1 MREEDFA
8 HELFVLVPNPNVAF
22 IITSDE
28 QVDEFV
34 EVAACQ
40 RPVMFTLL
48 FTVDV
53 EEHIVIRVELEQVGF
68 TRLEHHQKSVIVGF
82 QLSAQENVDEI
93 DFFCQFDLRYYLVA
107 PFAVDYS
114 PDFEVFF
121 YADG

>member
-1 MREEDFA
+1 
-8 HELFVLVPNPNVAF
+8 
-22 IITSDE
+22 
-28 QVDEFV
+28 
-34 EVAACQ
+34 
-40 RPVMFTLL
+40 MFTLL

-53 EEHIVIRVELEQVGF
+53 EEHIVVRVELEQVGF

-82 QLSAQENVDEI
+82 QLSTEENVDEI